1 MSDLK
6 YCHYSCRKGVKVGGR
21 RATFKVES
29 GREKESGRKR
39 EGERGTKG
47 ERGASERE
55 VRDIMI
61 YHGYVRTDPHRRKS
75 IVS

>member
-39 EGERGTKG
+39 EGERG
-47 ERGASERE
+47 ASERE